1 MPNLEVIS
9 IKTGCGK
16 NEYRVTVIPG
26 LGRWKSCT
34 PNPGGAK
41 VGGRGCTRPT
51 SRLHSEPRQGL
62 PTASPGSRPADH
74 TKYSGKLLRC
84 DPSASVLFM

>member
-1 MPNLEVIS
+1 M
-9 IKTGCGK
+9 
-16 NEYRVTVIPG
+16 
-26 LGRWKSCT
+26 
-34 PNPGGAK
+34 
-41 VGGRGCTRPT
+41 GGRGCTRPT
-51 SRLHSEPRQGL
+51 SRLHSEPQQGL